1 MCIDVYWCVLMYID
15 VYWCIL
21 MCNWCVLMYQYIDVY
36 WCVLMCID
44 VYWCVLMCIDV
55 YWCVYI
61 HVYIFMCIFWCVYF
75 DVYILMCIFWCVYID
90 VYILMCTYWCVYID
104 VYIAY
109 QSFLLKPNWCKPFIH
124 IEHDHLSKLKWPAF
138 DPAVSSGVPSKSAVL
153 WRERGFLRPPSSCRG
168 PPKGWY
174 HAFFWACWKLQG
186 EKNSAVARF
195 LMG

>member
-1 MCIDVYWCVLMYID
+1 MYIDEYWGVLMYID
-15 VYWCIL
+15 VYWCVIDVYWCISIL
-21 MCNWCVLMYQYIDVY
+21 MYIDVY

-44 VYWCVLMCIDV
+44 VYWCVLMYIDV
-55 YWCVYI
+55 YWCV
-61 HVYIFMCIFWCVYF
+61 
-75 DVYILMCIFWCVYID
+75 LMCIFWGVYID